1 MLAPRVAEALRQRG
15 LGVSLTDTRAKGV
28 PDLLV
33 DCWGLAVIPLEVD
46 RDAKRKDVAQEL
58 AFKASWAGY
67 DVLVARSEKEALEAL
82 LGAYTVV
89 AKGVV
94 RRAAAKLAAA
104 PS

>member
-1 MLAPRVAEALRQRG
+1 MLAPRVAAALKARG
-15 LGVSLTDTRAKGV
+15 LSVSLTATSAKGV

-46 RDAKRKDVAQEL
+46 RDRKERVIAQEL
-58 AFKASWAGY
+58 AWKASWAGY
-67 DVLVARSEKEALEAL
+67 DVLVARSEEEALEAL

-94 RRAAAKLAAA
+94 RRASAHRAVAA
-104 PS
+104 S